1 MALGEIEIRAEL
13 DRVLQ
18 SRALEGSET
27 RRALLRYMA
36 EKSLAGHGDQLKE
49 YTIAVD
55 ALGKPT
61 TYDPRHD
68 STVRIQ
74 VGRLRQKLVEYYAN
88 EGARDPVLIGLRK
101 GSYRMDFQPA
111 SGGTVQVEGTVQV
124 PEPSRWRTVALA
136 AAVLALAA
144 LAWAVYA
151 TVALRRLR
159 IETEPVREAW
169 SPELGEIW
177 GPIIDGQRPV
187 VVCVGAPT
195 FVNFSSHV
203 FLRVSG
209 ANNWEDTVNSPK
221 FEAVKRAFPDATT
234 VPWHSFTGVGE
245 ANGAFLVG
253 ELLSSRKSKISFT
266 RSDLLSFQEM
276 SDSNVIFIGPPKF
289 NAQLSAIP
297 IKPAMVMERS
307 GVRLLE
313 PGRSEQA
320 MYTDH
325 FVPGADFDGESYA
338 LISRTPGLSG
348 NGEVL
353 LLGGNGTPDTLGAA
367 QWVTQPNRARQLCSH
382 LRLPSGQLPR
392 YFQVMLKVRFKNGVP
407 VDSSYVLHRAL
418 RLD

>member
-18 SRALEGSET
+18 SRALEGPET
-27 RRALLRYMA
+27 RRALLRYLA
-36 EKSLAGHGDQLKE
+36 EKSLAGHGEQLKE

-55 ALGKPT
+55 ALGKPS

-74 VGRLRQKLVEYYAN
+74 VGRLRHKLVEYYAS

-101 GSYRMDFQPA
+101 GSYRMDFLRGAEEAVP
-111 SGGTVQVEGTVQV
+111 V
-124 PEPSRWRTVALA
+124 PEPSRWRVLALTAALVALA
-136 AAVLALAA
+136 AV
-144 LAWAVYA
+144 AWAAYA

-159 IETEPVREAW
+159 IETEPVRESW

-177 GPIIDGQRPV
+177 GPIIGGQRPV

-253 ELLSSRKSKISFT
+253 ELLSPRSSKISFT

-325 FVPGADFDGESYA
+325 FIPGADFDGESYA

-392 YFQVMLKVRFKNGVP
+392 YFQVLVRVRFKNGVP

-418 RLD
+418 KLD

>member
-27 RRALLRYMA
+27 RRALLRYLA
-36 EKSLAGHGDQLKE
+36 EKSLAGHGEQLKE

-55 ALGKPT
+55 ALGKPS

-74 VGRLRQKLVEYYAN
+74 VGRLRQKLVEYYAG

-111 SGGTVQVEGTVQV
+111 SGAAVHV
-124 PEPSRWRTVALA
+124 PEATSWRTVALTA
-136 AAVLALAA
+136 ALLALVAIG
-144 LAWAVYA
+144 WAVYA

-169 SPELGEIW
+169 SSELGEIW
-177 GPIIDGQRPV
+177 GPIIEGGRPV

-253 ELLSSRKSKISFT
+253 ELLSSRSSKISFT

-276 SDSNVIFIGPPKF
+276 SDSNAIFIGPPKF

-313 PGRSEQA
+313 PGRNELA

-325 FVPGADFDGESYA
+325 FIPGADFDGESYA

-348 NGEVL
+348 NGEL
-353 LLGGNGTPDTLGAA
+353 LVLGGNGTPDTLGAA

-392 YFQVMLKVRFKNGVP
+392 YFQALVRVRFKNGVP
-407 VDSSYVLHRAL
+407 VDSSYVLHRVL
-418 RLD
+418 KLD

>member
-27 RRALLRYMA
+27 RRALLRYLA
-36 EKSLAGHGDQLKE
+36 EKSLAGHGEQLKE

-55 ALGKPT
+55 ALGKPS

-74 VGRLRQKLVEYYAN
+74 VGRLRQKLGEYYAG
-88 EGARDPVLIGLRK
+88 EGARDPVLLGLQK
-101 GSYRMDFQPA
+101 GSYRMDFLPGSEEA
-111 SGGTVQVEGTVQV
+111 VPV
-124 PEPSRWRTVALA
+124 PEPSRWRVLALTAALVALA
-136 AAVLALAA
+136 AV
-144 LAWAVYA
+144 AWAVYA

-159 IETEPVREAW
+159 IETGPAMEAW

-177 GPIIDGQRPV
+177 APIIEGGRPV

-209 ANNWEDTVNSPK
+209 ANSWEDTVNSPK

-253 ELLSSRKSKISFT
+253 ELLSSRSSKISFT

-297 IKPAMVMERS
+297 IKAAMVMERS

-313 PGRSEQA
+313 PGRNEQA

-325 FVPGADFDGESYA
+325 FIPGADFDGESYA

-367 QWVTQPNRARQLCSH
+367 QWVTQPNRAHQLCSH

-392 YFQVMLKVRFKNGVP
+392 YFQVLVRVRFKNGVP
-407 VDSSYVLHRAL
+407 VDSAYVLHRAL
-418 RLD
+418 KLD